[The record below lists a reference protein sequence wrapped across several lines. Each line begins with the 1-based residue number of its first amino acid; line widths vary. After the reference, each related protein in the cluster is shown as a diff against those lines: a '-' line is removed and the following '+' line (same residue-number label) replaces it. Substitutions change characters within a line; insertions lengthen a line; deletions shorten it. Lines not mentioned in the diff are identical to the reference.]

1 MVLAPAILAECM
13 SFVIVGGGRVGL
25 RTARILQEQGYGVV
39 IVEQAPEKVER
50 IRNEGFRVIEG
61 DGADADILE
70 DAGIE
75 TAGAVAGLTGDLN
88 TNFAAC
94 MLGKEYGCRTLLRI
108 DEDYREAIYE
118 KYASEVDEIIYPE
131 QLGAQ
136 GAKTAL
142 LGGNFNLIADLTEE
156 LQLFTVR
163 LSEASPMIGRRV
175 NEISSLVGPN
185 ARVYAH
191 GRARDPLTIPL
202 PGTRIEPGDRLAV
215 IADTEAADSVRETLL
230 DEADEPEPT
239 PE

>member
-1 MVLAPAILAECM
+1 MT
-13 SFVIVGGGRVGL
+13 FVIVGGGRVGL
-25 RTARILQEQGYGVV
+25 RTTRILLEEGYGVV
-39 IVEQAPEKVER
+39 IVEQDPEKVER

-163 LSEASPMIGRRV
+163 LPEHSPMIGRRV
-175 NEISSLVGPN
+175 AEIESIVEPD

-215 IADTEAADSVRETLL
+215 IAGPEAAESVRETLL
-230 DEADEPEPT
+230 DEVDEPEPT

>member
-1 MVLAPAILAECM
+1 M

-25 RTARILQEQGYGVV
+25 RTTRILQEEGYGVV
-39 IVEQAPEKVER
+39 IVEQDPNKVDR
-50 IRNEGFRVIEG
+50 ARDEGFRVIHG

-70 DAGIE
+70 DAGLDSAE
-75 TAGAVAGLTGDLN
+75 AVAGLTGDLN
-88 TNFAAC
+88 TNFASC
-94 MLGKEYGCRTLLRI
+94 MLGADYGCRTVLRI

-118 KYASEVDEIIYPE
+118 KYANEVDEIIYPE

-163 LSEASPMIGRRV
+163 LPASSPTLGKRV
-175 NEISSLVGPN
+175 NELTDMVPAN

-202 PGTRIEPGDRLAV
+202 PGTRIQEGDRVAV
-215 IADTEAADSVRETLL
+215 IADREVVDTVRESLL
-230 DEADEPEPT
+230 GERDEPEPA
-239 PE
+239 PES

>member
-1 MVLAPAILAECM
+1 MT
-13 SFVIVGGGRVGL
+13 FVIVGGGRVGL

-39 IVEQAPEKVER
+39 IVEQDQEKVER
-50 IRNEGFRVIEG
+50 VRNEGFRVIEG

-75 TAGAVAGLTGDLN
+75 TAEAVAGLTGDLN

-163 LSEASPMIGRRV
+163 LSEDSPMIGRRV
-175 NEISSLVGPN
+175 NEIKSLVEPN
-185 ARVYAH
+185 ARIYAH

-215 IADTEAADSVRETLL
+215 IADTESAESVRETLL
-230 DEADEPEPT
+230 DEIDEPEPT